1 MKYAKLART
10 KSRAYTAAVE
20 DLKKY
25 SKRAK
30 EAAGLESSEKLDAL
44 YWVER
49 ALKRAL
55 EAARE
60 QRKMEQKLDKNVE
73 WTINEV
79 VSLCRDID
87 GACEEC
93 PLYDKQEQ
101 RCFRAKDNGIA
112 GASTPAS
119 WNLEYS
125 PELQG
130 TPAGDWLEA
139 FKASHPC
146 ECCSSF
152 GGHCD
157 ITKDRFR
164 GRCNCIMTEV
174 PAEWGEVIHD

>member
-1 MKYAKLART
+1 MKYAKLATIKIRV
-10 KSRAYTAAVE
+10 YTAAVE
-20 DLKKY
+20 KMKKY
-25 SKRAK
+25 AV
-30 EAAGLESSEKLDAL
+30 EAVGLRSSEKLFAL
-44 YWVER
+44 YGAER
-49 ALKRAL
+49 ALERAL

-60 QRKMEQKLDKNVE
+60 QRKMEQKYNKDVV
-73 WTINEV
+73 WTIKEA
-79 VSLCRDID
+79 VSLCRDMD

-93 PLYDKQEQ
+93 PLYDKQGQ

-157 ITKDRFR
+157 VTGDRFP
-164 GRCNCIMTEV
+164 GRCNCIMTRV
-174 PAEWGEVIHD
+174 PAEWGPVIHD